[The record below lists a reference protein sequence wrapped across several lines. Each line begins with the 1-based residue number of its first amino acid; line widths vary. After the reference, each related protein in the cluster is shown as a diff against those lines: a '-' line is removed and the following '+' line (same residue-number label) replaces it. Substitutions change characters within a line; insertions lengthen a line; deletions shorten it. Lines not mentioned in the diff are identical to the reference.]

1 MSVEFSEKG
10 VEILELEEIQFLNKS
25 RNIRMMVLGHLSKI
39 DVILQ
44 DHVPDQTREVLEN
57 LTMV

>member
-10 VEILELEEIQFLNKS
+10 VEILELEEIQFLNES